1 MSIKGDSQVALACCE
16 VIMFGQYIG
25 EFSAIGTA
33 LSFAFGSILFTFS
46 GRAIGST
53 LVNRARLVVAVI
65 FIIALHW
72 AMLGEPFPQG
82 VTQEQWFWLGL
93 SGFIGFALGDAFLF
107 QAFVMIGPRISMLI
121 MALAPVLAS
130 LMAWLFLGE
139 SLVSRDLIGIVVTVS
154 GIAVVVSERTGKSK
168 HDDIEHKPGYYL
180 LGLLFAF
187 GGAAGQAG
195 GLILSKIGLANDF
208 PALSGNL
215 IRLIVATLL
224 IWLFSAFRGE
234 IVSSYRT
241 LKDNPRAMWMLSIA
255 AVAGPAIG
263 VWLSLIAI
271 QRAPVGVASTLMS
284 LTPVFLIP
292 IGYFLFK
299 ERISRQAILG
309 TLLAFAGTALLF
321 L

>member
-1 MSIKGDSQVALACCE
+1 
-16 VIMFGQYIG
+16 MFTQYIG

-33 LSFAFGSILFTFS
+33 LAFSFGSILFTFS
-46 GRAIGST
+46 GRAVGSA
-53 LVNRARLVVAVI
+53 LVNRTRLLMAVI

-72 AMLGEPFPQG
+72 ALLGEPFPMEATSQ
-82 VTQEQWFWLGL
+82 QWFWLGL

-121 MALAPVLAS
+121 MALAPVLAAI
-130 LMAWLFLGE
+130 LAWLFLGE
-139 SLVSRDLIGIVVTVS
+139 SLGLQELIGIAVTVS
-154 GIAVVVSERTGKSK
+154 GIAIVVSEPSGKSK
-168 HDDIEHKPGYYL
+168 HDDIEHNTRHYL
-180 LGLLFAF
+180 FGLLFAL
-187 GGAAGQAG
+187 GGATGQAS

-224 IWLFSAFRGE
+224 IWLFTAFRGE
-234 IVSSYRT
+234 ISSSYRT
-241 LKDNPRAMWMLSIA
+241 LKANPRAMGMLSIA
-255 AVAGPAIG
+255 AFTGPAIG
-263 VWLSLIAI
+263 VWLSLIAV
-271 QRAPVGVASTLMS
+271 QKAPVGVASTLMS

-299 ERISRQAILG
+299 ERISKQAIIG
-309 TLLAFAGTALLF
+309 TLLAFVGTAILF